1 MSAGPRTVSS
11 RWIWIFWNGAAEESV
26 AMAARGCR
34 RRRGRGQRE
43 LKGPVVVLERKA
55 EEARR
60 SRCAVAIPF
69 SLFLPRSPQGA
80 GPHRTY
86 SGYFRNFCLSL
97 FCFPFF
103 PF

>member
-69 SLFLPRSPQGA
+69 LIPTPGLVCECVRCSPQA
-80 GPHRTY
+80 RTA
-86 SGYFRNFCLSL
+86 LI
-97 FCFPFF
+97 
-103 PF
+103 

>member
-11 RWIWIFWNGAAEESV
+11 RWIWIFWNGAAEES
-26 AMAARGCR
+26 AAIAARGCR

-69 SLFLPRSPQGA
+69 SLFLPPSRAQA
-80 GPHRTY
+80 RTAY
-86 SGYFRNFCLSL
+86 LG
-97 FCFPFF
+97 
-103 PF
+103 